1 MRIEELELV
10 CQEAA
15 RNLVQRGDRPV
26 PASVVL
32 PLPEKTRVTAL
43 DHWPDDDNDRTTLLE
58 RFALDVMRPANAPC
72 YGFVAEAIAA
82 ADGDRPVDV
91 VVIVFGAR
99 RNHPRISAA
108 PLVDGGLGEFTEAE
122 PLEPIAM
129 PFMAPLQRA
138 ADDATAPDAISG

>member
-32 PLPEKTRVTAL
+32 PLPTKTSVTAL
-43 DHWPDDDNDRTTLLE
+43 EHWPDDDNERTVLLE
-58 RFALDVMRPANAPC
+58 RFADDVMRPANAPC

-91 VVIVFGAR
+91 VVIVYGAR

-108 PLVDGGLGEFTEAE
+108 PLLGEARDELGEFTPPE

-129 PFMAPLQRA
+129 PFMAA
-138 ADDATAPDAISG
+138 